1 MPPSTTE
8 KETINLIKN
17 TMIDAHFVLDNA
29 KPCNG
34 IWKVLLSWEIS
45 HALVVTILYAIS
57 CVIQNNLDSPNI
69 NTYFNIFRL
78 LTIILYVIPIVTY
91 IITLHKTNMTLKESS
106 FLKILLYFPIIVFI
120 IKILFPISY
129 YLNTEA
135 LVALYDTFPVDIFFL
150 VIFLIQFFLY
160 FRKNTFILLIF
171 ISVFFSIFYTIIKL
185 ISFNSLE
192 ITSLIYLQINNILPL
207 FFHNILLELE
217 SRFHIKYLVYYFP

>member
-91 IITLHKTNMTLKESS
+91 VITLHKTNMTLKESS

-135 LVALYDTFPVDIFFL
+135 LVALYDTFPIDIFFL
-150 VIFLIQFFLY
+150 VIFLI
-160 FRKNTFILLIF
+160 
-171 ISVFFSIFYTIIKL
+171 
-185 ISFNSLE
+185 
-192 ITSLIYLQINNILPL
+192 
-207 FFHNILLELE
+207 
-217 SRFHIKYLVYYFP
+217 